1 MALFARAAQPDR
13 RRSTATGLSDPVRYA
28 DWTVRLSSEWQLL
41 DSRRT
46 TLAVVDPDRSYG
58 VRSVEGA
65 LLTQTD
71 IAVVDA
77 EDIAAAGFAGLL
89 NGTLSAAMGVD
100 LPGSGAH
107 GRLHDPNNRA
117 KLRIRDTNSR
127 MIFAECHRAPAGIVI
142 RVLPG
147 GPVNPKVIARTLP
160 APIADALTASGPWT
174 YRMPAPD
181 RGELRNLNEELLAC
195 DTFARSTS
203 SDPQDRRGG
212 LTWWSIRVEANPL
225 PTSWF
230 FALLL
235 ACEHLRR

>member
-13 RRSTATGLSDPVRYA
+13 RRGTAAGLSDPVRYA
-28 DWTVRLSSEWQLL
+28 DWTVRLSSDWHLI

-58 VRSVEGA
+58 VRSPEGA

-71 IAVVDA
+71 IAVIDA
-77 EDIAAAGFAGLL
+77 EDIAAADFAGLL
-89 NGTLSAAMGVD
+89 DDPPSAPVGVD
-100 LPGSGAH
+100 VHGGADS
-107 GRLHDPNNRA
+107 RRHDRA
-117 KLRIRDTNSR
+117 KLRIRDTHSR
-127 MIFAECHRAPAGIVI
+127 MIVAECHRAPAGIVV

-147 GPVNPKVIARTLP
+147 GPANPRLVARTLP
-160 APIADALTASGPWT
+160 SPVADALIASGPWT

-181 RGELRNLNEELLAC
+181 RGELRSRGGQLLVS

-203 SDPQDRRGG
+203 GEPEGRRGG

-225 PTSWF
+225 PTSWL
-230 FALLL
+230 FAVLL